1 MHELSVAMSIL
12 DGVTRSARARGL
24 DRVTAVHLRVGAMS
38 GIAPEALS
46 FSWELAAAETLAA
59 GSTLHIENV
68 PVAVF
73 CERCEAERSPAP
85 GSGLVCPACGAPAP
99 RILRGRELHVVAME
113 VPE

>member
-1 MHELSVAMSIL
+1 MHELSVAMSVL
-12 DGVTRSARARGL
+12 DGITRTARARGI
-24 DRVTAVHLRVGAMS
+24 DRVTAVHLRIGAMS
-38 GIAPEALS
+38 GIAPEALA

-59 GSTLHIENV
+59 GSALHIENV

-73 CERCEAERSPAP
+73 CERCDGERMPAT
-85 GSGLVCPACGAPAP
+85 GTGLVCPVCGAPAP

>member
-1 MHELSVAMSIL
+1 MHELSVAMSVL
-12 DGVTRSARARGL
+12 DGITRTARARGI

-38 GIAPEALS
+38 GIAPEALA

-59 GSTLHIENV
+59 GSTLRIENV

-73 CERCEAERSPAP
+73 CERCETERTPPP
-85 GSGLVCPACGAPAP
+85 GSGLVCPVCGAPSP

-113 VPE
+113 VPQ